1 MKNKDCYICR
11 FKNPKKGIMCLQKK
25 PVKPNFSLNSII
37 IKDNP
42 RLNTSIIN
50 NEINI
55 KDILNNMLIRTNK
68 IYESLQ
74 FNALNLKLDNEEFSK
89 RAKIIKNIKDFIEL
103 NVVFKKNSNV
113 TEDNIICDT
122 IYFFDLL
129 IIQNKKFQLLSTL
142 EKIGLGALILVIKF
156 NKLHEK
162 IFVKKY
168 KSIFDNKYMTLEE
181 INKIEISSLKLMN
194 YYITQPNPINYL
206 YFLYENIFIN
216 NKCKVM
222 KFVYK
227 QMILILKNIMF
238 FTNNYLKYHPFY
250 LSCFII
256 KYCFEQNKIDGFQ
269 KSFIDFFDIN
279 MRLYR
284 TLYEDFLQTNNNQ
297 IKNINRKILY
307 QNNNENSNNT
317 DKKMKSIEIVKE
329 EKMNDMNNYTS
340 FKRFRKSNNLENF
353 NNSSYISNLNNSNN
367 NNNNIYG
374 LNNSYYKKFLNNY
387 FDIQSSERSKCESK
401 IKYLRTKEVRDLSK
415 DIFNRKEYYSNKVN
429 KVHYNLESP
438 KKTGISMNYRLKKKR
453 PSFQINKTNEKY
465 VTFNL
470 KEIKENEHQ
479 KRFND
484 NKENYDMNK
493 KNNIIKVTVTGYKN
507 TRYDLKSRT
516 NSSQERCSSIRKSY
530 LNKNN
535 NYSNNFNENKI
546 TSKLINFNNSIS
558 AYRKLKENNHSEI
571 LPYQDN
577 KKTKSI
583 IHIYEGSILKGSV
596 NQNEPSFNNNKKKE
610 KEKRKICIRN
620 FYKSKNTFFMDL
632 NDSGYHR
639 LLMKKN

>member
-11 FKNPKKGIMCLQKK
+11 FKNPKKGIICLQKK
-25 PVKPNFSLNSII
+25 SVNSNISLNSIN

-42 RLNTSIIN
+42 RLNTYIVN

-74 FNALNLKLDNEEFSK
+74 FNTLNLKLDNEEFSK
-89 RAKIIKNIKDFIEL
+89 RAKIIRSIKDFIEL
-103 NVVFKKNSNV
+103 NVVFKNNSNV
-113 TEDNIICDT
+113 NEDNIICDT

-129 IIQNKKFQLLSTL
+129 IIQNKKFQLLSTF
-142 EKIGLGALILVIKF
+142 EKLGLGALILVIKF

-181 INKIEISSLKLMN
+181 INRIEILSLKLMN
-194 YYITQPNPINYL
+194 YYITQPNPINYI

-216 NKCKVM
+216 NKCKSM
-222 KFVYK
+222 KFIYK
-227 QMILILKNIMF
+227 LIILILKNIMF
-238 FTNNYLKYHPFY
+238 FSNNYLKYHPFY

-284 TLYEDFLQTNNNQ
+284 TLYEEFLKSNNNQ
-297 IKNINRKILY
+297 IKNINKKLLY
-307 QNNNENSNNT
+307 QNNNENNNNT
-317 DKKMKSIEIVKE
+317 EKKIKSIEIIKE
-329 EKMNDMNNYTS
+329 EKMNDINNYTS
-340 FKRFRKSNNLENF
+340 FKCFRKSNNLESF
-353 NNSSYISNLNNSNN
+353 NNSSYISNLNNS

-387 FDIQSSERSKCESK
+387 FDIQSSEGSKCESK
-401 IKYLRTKEVRDLSK
+401 IKNLRTKEVRDLSK
-415 DIFNRKEYYSNKVN
+415 DIFNKKEENTKRID
-429 KVHYNLESP
+429 KVHYNLQSP
-438 KKTGISMNYRLKKKR
+438 KKTGISMNYRLKKKH
-453 PSFQINKTNEKY
+453 PSILINKSNEKY

-470 KEIKENEHQ
+470 REIKENDYQ
-479 KRFND
+479 KRFNE
-484 NKENYDMNK
+484 NKENYDINK
-493 KNNIIKVTVTGYKN
+493 KNDRIKVTVTAYKN
-507 TRYDLKSRT
+507 TRTRFDSNSKT
-516 NSSQERCSSIRKSY
+516 NLSQERCSSIRKSY
-530 LNKNN
+530 KNKH
-535 NYSNNFNENKI
+535 SNNINENKNKSNL
-546 TSKLINFNNSIS
+546 TNFNNSIS
-558 AYRKLKENNHSEI
+558 VYCKKKENNHSDI
-571 LPYQDN
+571 LSYYDN

-583 IHIYEGSILKGSV
+583 INTCEGAIIKSSV
-596 NQNEPSFNNNKKKE
+596 RRDGPSFNNNKYNKKE

-620 FYKSKNTFFMDL
+620 FYKSKNIFFLDL
-632 NDSGYHR
+632 NDSVRHHK
-639 LLMKKN
+639 LLSKKI

>member
-25 PVKPNFSLNSII
+25 PFKSNISLNSIN

-42 RLNTSIIN
+42 RLNIYTIN

-74 FNALNLKLDNEEFSK
+74 FNALNLKLDNEDFSK
-89 RAKIIKNIKDFIEL
+89 RTKIIKNIKDFIEL
-103 NVVFKKNSNV
+103 NIVFKNNSNIN
-113 TEDNIICDT
+113 EDNIICDT

-129 IIQNKKFQLLSTL
+129 IIQNKKYQLLSTL
-142 EKIGLGALILVIKF
+142 EKLGLGALILVIKF

-194 YYITQPNPINYL
+194 YYITQPNPINYI
-206 YFLYENIFIN
+206 YFLYENIFMN
-216 NKCKVM
+216 NKCKTM
-222 KFVYK
+222 KFIYK
-227 QMILILKNIMF
+227 LMILILKNIMF
-238 FTNNYLKYHPFY
+238 FSNNYLKYHPFY

-269 KSFIDFFDIN
+269 KNFIDFFDIN

-284 TLYEDFLQTNNNQ
+284 TLYEEFLKNNNNQ
-297 IKNINRKILY
+297 IKNINRKKLY
-307 QNNNENSNNT
+307 QNNNENNNT
-317 DKKMKSIEIVKE
+317 EKKMKSIDIIKE
-329 EKMNDMNNYTS
+329 EKLNDINNYTS
-340 FKRFRKSNNLENF
+340 FKCFRKSNNLENF
-353 NNSSYISNLNNSNN
+353 NNSSYINNVNNCNYN

-401 IKYLRTKEVRDLSK
+401 IKNLRSKEIRDLSK
-415 DIFNRKEYYSNKVN
+415 DIFNRKEYCSNKVN

-438 KKTGISMNYRLKKKR
+438 KKIGISMNYRLKKKH
-453 PSFQINKTNEKY
+453 PNIQINKANEKC
-465 VTFNL
+465 VSINL

-479 KRFND
+479 NRFNE
-484 NKENYDMNK
+484 NKENYDINK
-493 KNNIIKVTVTGYKN
+493 KNDRIKVTITAYRN
-507 TRYDLKSRT
+507 TRYDLNSRI
-516 NSSQERCSSIRKSY
+516 NSSQERCNSIRKSY
-530 LNKNN
+530 KNKINN
-535 NYSNNFNENKI
+535 INNFNENKTKNNI
-546 TSKLINFNNSIS
+546 INCNNSIS
-558 AYRKLKENNHSEI
+558 VCSKLKKNNHSEI
-571 LPYQDN
+571 LPYHYN
-577 KKTKSI
+577 KNSKSI
-583 IHIYEGSILKGSV
+583 MHNYEGSIIKGSGH
-596 NQNEPSFNNNKKKE
+596 QIESSFNNNNKKE

-620 FYKSKNTFFMDL
+620 FYKSKNTFFLDL

-639 LLMKKN
+639 LLLKKN

>member
-25 PVKPNFSLNSII
+25 PVKSNFTLNSII
-37 IKDNP
+37 IKDYP
-42 RLNTSIIN
+42 RLNTCIIN

-74 FNALNLKLDNEEFSK
+74 FNTLNLKLDNEEFSK
-89 RAKIIKNIKDFIEL
+89 RAKIIRNIKDFIVL
-103 NVVFKKNSNV
+103 NVVFKNNSNV

-129 IIQNKKFQLLSTL
+129 TIQNKKFHLLSTL
-142 EKIGLGALILVIKF
+142 EKLGLGALILVIKF

-216 NKCKVM
+216 NKCKTM
-222 KFVYK
+222 KFIYK
-227 QMILILKNIMF
+227 LMILILKNIMF
-238 FTNNYLKYHPFY
+238 FSNNYLKYHPFY

-284 TLYEDFLQTNNNQ
+284 TLYEEFLKTNNNQ

-307 QNNNENSNNT
+307 QNNNENNSNT
-317 DKKMKSIEIVKE
+317 EKKMKSIEIVKE

-340 FKRFRKSNNLENF
+340 FKYFRKINNLENY
-353 NNSSYISNLNNSNN
+353 NNSSYINNFNYTN
-367 NNNNIYG
+367 KNNIYG

-387 FDIQSSERSKCESK
+387 LEIQSSEHSKCESK
-401 IKYLRTKEVRDLSK
+401 IKYLRTKEIRDLSQ
-415 DIFNRKEYYSNKVN
+415 DIFNKKEYHSNKVN
-429 KVHYNLESP
+429 KFHYNLESP
-438 KKTGISMNYRLKKKR
+438 KKTGISMNYRLKKKP
-453 PSFQINKTNEKY
+453 PSFQINKANEKC
-465 VTFNL
+465 VSFNL
-470 KEIKENEHQ
+470 KEIKENEKQ
-479 KRFND
+479 RKFND

-493 KNNIIKVTVTGYKN
+493 KNDKIKVTVIAYKP
-507 TRYDLKSRT
+507 TRYDLKSRI

-535 NYSNNFNENKI
+535 NSNNFNENKI

-558 AYRKLKENNHSEI
+558 VCRKLKENNNSEI
-571 LPYQDN
+571 LPNHDN
-577 KKTKSI
+577 KKIKSI
-583 IHIYEGSILKGSV
+583 HTYEGSIIKGST
-596 NQNEPSFNNNKKKE
+596 NQNEPSFNYNNNKKE

-620 FYKSKNTFFMDL
+620 FYKSKNTFFNDL
-632 NDSGYHR
+632 NDSAYHR
-639 LLMKKN
+639 LLLKKN